1 MLIKRPYWLLLGVLV
16 CLSGR
21 SPTRLPA
28 PDSQRPPGQI
38 PTHRT
43 PRPSRRLNLT
53 CHHASCV
60 TTGPSIHGHG

>member
-1 MLIKRPYWLLLGVLV
+1 MLIKRPYRLLLGVLV

-43 PRPSRRLNLT
+43 PRPS
-53 CHHASCV
+53 
-60 TTGPSIHGHG
+60 